1 MLVYAITHGCL
12 HSLASFIGPP
22 IAFCECLSVE
32 ACILFCKHLSPSS
45 PQATGHHCSQDHQ
58 ESSFLTSAYRHVNQE
73 LQLHP
78 RASQGLCFLRIP
90 LHTTCQSPKIS
101 SQWTVATRSWARNFM
116 QRGQS
121 MIDCSTDNILYQ
133 FTITIHLQLI
143 YFLGFFSKLFEE
155 TP

>member
-45 PQATGHHCSQDHQ
+45 PLATGHHCSQDHQ
-58 ESSFLTSAYRHVNQE
+58 ESSFDKCLPACQ
-73 LQLHP
+73 P
-78 RASQGLCFLRIP
+78 RAPTTSSSISGSLLFENT